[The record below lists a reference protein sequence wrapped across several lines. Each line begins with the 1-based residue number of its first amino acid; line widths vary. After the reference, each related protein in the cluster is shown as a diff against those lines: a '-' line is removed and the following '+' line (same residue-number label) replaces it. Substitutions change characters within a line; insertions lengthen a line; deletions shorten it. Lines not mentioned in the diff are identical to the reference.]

1 MNRRLEWV
9 LLGLILA
16 VGAWLRFSQLDLLEF
31 KSDEAVAAQ
40 LALKFVKSGEL
51 PLAGLM
57 SSVGVTNPP
66 LFIYLLIPAFFV
78 TTSIP
83 AVTCFIALCGLGAV
97 AATWWVGRRYYGP
110 VAGLVAAAF
119 FAVSPWAVIYSR
131 KLWAQDF
138 VPAFAVGTIWAVH
151 ALCLGK
157 KPRAIFWA
165 LFLPLCVIQIHFSG
179 LALTATVVAVVLV
192 LRPKVDWKWAGA
204 AVVAAFLL
212 MIPYLRLQ
220 SQNDWADFRKA
231 AATVGGQKF
240 NFPPGMTVHPDN
252 GYALPSRA
260 PWVQALAIMNAG
272 QIEDILGLS
281 ARRELD
287 RNSVWKERYFEET
300 LTLGDWLPVAQR
312 LLFIAALVWLV
323 SLAFRH
329 QETRHHWIVAL
340 WIAVP
345 VGVFVVARLW
355 TYLSYFVILYPAHYL
370 ALGIVADRLAAKF
383 RWPVIAAVALLVAGN
398 VVFANDLF
406 AFLRSHRGAHGT
418 YGTVLADKAAAAQY
432 VAGLGD
438 VKQLT
443 AQARLWQVDRVV
455 NVGQGQTVALADR
468 AQLDLPFLAAEYRP
482 AGMLASNRMV
492 VVVDQN
498 RVNCE
503 PPNWMQFRTAV
514 TVPRGGQAQLFEL
527 QWNRSLPVVQTNFG
541 GMWIFVVQR

>member
-9 LLGLILA
+9 LLGAILA
-16 VGAWLRFSQLDLLEF
+16 IGAWLRLSNLDLLEF
-31 KSDEAVAAQ
+31 KSDEAVAGQ

-66 LFIYLLIPAFFV
+66 LFIYLLIPAFFI

-97 AATWWVGRRYYGP
+97 AATWWVGRRYYGS
-110 VAGLVAAAF
+110 VTAAF

-138 VPAFAVGTIWAVH
+138 VPAFAVATIWAVH

-157 KPRAIFWA
+157 KSRAIFWA

-192 LRPKVDWKWAGA
+192 FRPKIDWKWAGA
-204 AVVAAFLL
+204 AIAAALLL

-252 GYALPSRA
+252 GYALPSRT
-260 PWVQALAIMNAG
+260 PWVQAFAIINTG

-281 ARRELD
+281 TRRELD
-287 RNSVWKERYFEET
+287 RNGVWKERYFEET
-300 LTLGDWLPVAQR
+300 LTLGDWLPAMQR
-312 LLFIAALVWLV
+312 LLVLAALVWLV
-323 SLAFRH
+323 VRAVR
-329 QETRHHWIVAL
+329 QKEGRRGWIVVL
-340 WIAVP
+340 WVAVP
-345 VGVFVVARLW
+345 VVVFIVARLW

-370 ALGIVADRLAAKF
+370 ALGIVAERLAAKF
-383 RWPVIAAVALLVAGN
+383 RWPVFAAVVLLLAGN

-406 AFLRSHRGAHGT
+406 GFLRSHRGAHGT
-418 YGTVLADKAAAAQY
+418 YGTVLADKQAAARY
-432 VAGLGD
+432 VAGLDD
-438 VKQLT
+438 VKQLA

-468 AQLDLPFLAAEYRP
+468 AQLDLPFLAAEHRP
-482 AGMLASNRMV
+482 AATLASNRMV

-498 RVNCE
+498 RVNFE
-503 PPNWMQFRTAV
+503 PSQWQQFRTAV
-514 TVPRGGQAQLFEL
+514 TVPQGDRVQLYEL
-527 QWNRSLPVVQTNFG
+527 QWNRSLPVAQTNFG